1 MKLKV
6 SNELRSLRDAL
17 YTKAPKKKKIDQS
30 IVEEMIDSDSHDNE
44 NHGQHAAA
52 MNSHKAFKFGLSAY
66 NEYTLPAFQLEE
78 WHC

>member
-17 YTKAPKKKKIDQS
+17 YTKAPKKKRIDQS

-44 NHGQHAAA
+44 NPWPTRGGH
-52 MNSHKAFKFGLSAY
+52 
-66 NEYTLPAFQLEE
+66 E
-78 WHC
+78 